1 MHLLGRFWELAHLL
15 LQLAADGTM
24 VAMNASLKEITLIG
38 GSRHRLKL
46 LQEYFSRCTVHYL
59 PPSSH
64 EIQDRLTGISPVV
77 VLDLTAFSGAVGPSV
92 RQLIGWISPNV
103 QVVVLCEDERQ
114 SAKAAR
120 KGISSTLVRPVSK
133 RELISSVV
141 GALDRDRLLKELKNT
156 EEKNTQLRKQNRS
169 LKKDIKDLLAI
180 GESAR
185 SITSTLLIEEILRGI
200 LTGIRDTLGLDKVLL
215 GLVNSEKQ
223 IEEVKVA
230 IGVRDV
236 RLDLGQASWSI
247 TSSDPVWA
255 RLQAD
260 SRPHLVD
267 VESNSL
273 LPDFIRSIFK
283 KTFVKVPMVVKDQL
297 IGTVMGERPSR
308 PITSRD
314 LRLLQIFAEYAGIA
328 IENGRLYYEV
338 IKSEEELMATQNQ
351 LLEAER
357 MAVVGQMAISVR
369 HEINN
374 PLCNISLITQLA
386 SAELG
391 QTEPRLATL
400 LGDIESNVH
409 RIRDVTER
417 LSGLKKASVTEY
429 LPSKYMIDLNPSH

>member
-1 MHLLGRFWELAHLL
+1 MRPTDQLWKLAHLL

-24 VAMNASLKEITLIG
+24 VAMNGSLKEITLIG

-46 LQEYFSRCTVHYL
+46 LQEHFSCCTVHYL

-64 EIQDRLTGISPVV
+64 EIQDRLTGISSVV
-77 VLDLTAFSGAVGPSV
+77 VLDLTAFTGAVGPSV
-92 RQLIGWISPNV
+92 RQLTSWISPNV
-103 QVVVLCEDERQ
+103 QVVALCEDEQQ
-114 SAKAAR
+114 SASAVRMGVRDA
-120 KGISSTLVRPVSK
+120 LVRPVSK
-133 RELISSVV
+133 RKLIASVG
-141 GALDRDRLLKELKNT
+141 GALDRDLLLEGLRKT
-156 EEKNTQLRKQNRS
+156 EAKNTQLRKQVRC

-200 LTGIRDTLGLDKVLL
+200 LTGIRDTVGLDRVLL

-223 IEEVKVA
+223 IEEIKLA
-230 IGVRDV
+230 IGVRDLG
-236 RLDLGQASWSI
+236 LDLGQASWRI
-247 TSSDPVWA
+247 TPNDPIWA

-267 VESNSL
+267 LESGGP
-273 LPDFIRSIFK
+273 LPDFVRSTFSK
-283 KTFVKVPMVVKDQL
+283 SFVKVPMVVKDQL
-297 IGTVMGERPSR
+297 IGTVMGERPSH

-391 QTEPRLATL
+391 KTEPRLATF

-429 LPSKYMIDLNPSH
+429 LPSKYMIDLNPSP

>member
-1 MHLLGRFWELAHLL
+1 
-15 LQLAADGTM
+15 M
-24 VAMNASLKEITLIG
+24 VATNASMKEITLIG

-46 LQEYFSRCTVHYL
+46 LQEHYSRCTVQYL

-64 EIQDRLTGISPVV
+64 EIQGRLTGMSSVV
-77 VLDLTAFSGAVGPSV
+77 VLDLTAFSGAIEPSV
-92 RQLIGWISPNV
+92 SQLIGWISPDI
-103 QVVVLCEDERQ
+103 QVIVICEDEKQ
-114 SAKAAR
+114 SVEASQ
-120 KGISSTLVRPVSK
+120 KGVREALVKPVSK
-133 RELISSVV
+133 RELIGLVG
-141 GALDRDRLLKELKNT
+141 GALERDLLLERVRKTESKN
-156 EEKNTQLRKQNRS
+156 NQLRKQIRS
-169 LKKDIKDLLAI
+169 LKKDMTDLLAI

-185 SITSTLLIEEILRGI
+185 SITSTLLIEEILRAI
-200 LTGIRDTLGLDKVLL
+200 LTGIRDTLGLDRVLL
-215 GLVNSEKQ
+215 GLVNAEKQ
-223 IEEVKVA
+223 TEEIKVA
-230 IGVRDV
+230 IGVRNV
-236 RLDLGQASWSI
+236 SLDLNQASWSI
-247 TSSDPVWA
+247 TPGDPVWA

-260 SRPHLVD
+260 SLPLLID
-267 VESNSL
+267 SEECAL
-273 LPDFIRSIFK
+273 LPDFVRSMFSK
-283 KTFVKVPMVVKDQL
+283 SFVKVPMVVKDQL

-338 IKSEEELMATQNQ
+338 IKSEEELIATQNQ

-391 QTEPRLATL
+391 QTEPKLATL

-417 LSGLKKASVTEY
+417 LSGLKDASVTEY
-429 LPSKYMIDLNPSH
+429 LPSKYMIDLDSSP

>member
-1 MHLLGRFWELAHLL
+1 MRPTDQSLELAHLL

-24 VAMNASLKEITLIG
+24 VAINASLKEITLIG
-38 GSRHRLKL
+38 ESRHRLKL
-46 LQEYFSRCTVHYL
+46 LQEHFSRCTVQYL

-64 EIQDRLTGISPVV
+64 EIQDRLTGMSSVV
-77 VLDLTAFSGAVGPSV
+77 VLDLTAFTGTIGPSV

-103 QVVVLCEDERQ
+103 QVIALCEDEKQ
-114 SAKAAR
+114 STRAAR
-120 KGISSTLVRPVSK
+120 KGIRDALVRPVSN
-133 RELISSVV
+133 RELIASVG
-141 GALDRDRLLKELKNT
+141 GALERDLLLEGLRKT
-156 EEKNTQLRKQNRS
+156 ETKNTQLRKQNRS

-200 LTGIRDTLGLDKVLL
+200 LTGIRDTVGLDRVLL

-223 IEEVKVA
+223 IEEVKLA
-230 IGVRDV
+230 IGVRDLG
-236 RLDLGQASWSI
+236 LDLGQASWSI
-247 TSSDPVWA
+247 TPGDPVWA

-267 VESNSL
+267 VKTGSL
-273 LPDFIRSIFK
+273 LPDFVRSTFSK
-283 KTFVKVPMVVKDQL
+283 SFVKVPMVVKDQL
-297 IGTVMGERPSR
+297 IGTVMGERPSQ

-338 IKSEEELMATQNQ
+338 IKSEEELLATQNQ

-357 MAVVGQMAISVR
+357 MAVVGQMAVSVR

-429 LPSKYMIDLNPSH
+429 LPSKYMIDLNPSP

>member
-1 MHLLGRFWELAHLL
+1 
-15 LQLAADGTM
+15 M

-46 LQEYFSRCTVHYL
+46 LQEHFSRWTVHYL

-64 EIQDRLTGISPVV
+64 EIQDRLTGMSSVV
-77 VLDLTAFSGAVGPSV
+77 VLDLTAFTGATGPSV
-92 RQLIGWISPNV
+92 RKLIRWISPDV
-103 QVVVLCEDERQ
+103 QVIALCEDEKQ
-114 SAKAAR
+114 SVMAAR
-120 KGISSTLVRPVSK
+120 KGIRDALVRPVSK
-133 RELISSVV
+133 RELIAFVG
-141 GALDRDRLLKELKNT
+141 GALERHLLLERLSKT
-156 EEKNTQLRKQNRS
+156 ETKSIRLRKEIRC
-169 LKKDIKDLLAI
+169 LKKDIKDLLSI

-200 LTGIRDTLGLDKVLL
+200 LTGIRDTVGFDRILL

-223 IEEVKVA
+223 IEEVKLA
-230 IGVRDV
+230 IGVRDLCV
-236 RLDLGQASWSI
+236 DLGQANWKIS
-247 TSSDPVWA
+247 SSDPVWA

-267 VESNSL
+267 IKSGSF
-273 LPDFIRSIFK
+273 LPDFIRSTFSQS
-283 KTFVKVPMVVKDQL
+283 FVKVPMVVKDQL
-297 IGTVMGERPSR
+297 IGTVMGERQSQ

-338 IKSEEELMATQNQ
+338 IKSEEELVATQNQ

-429 LPSKYMIDLNPSH
+429 LPSKHMIDLNPSP